1 MEPSDTRDAV
11 PRLPLRVTA
20 IDWDGREP
28 IGMVSGMLSD
38 GREVRA
44 AIGGR
49 TLPMIAAGLASG
61 EVVEI
66 VVEEWQISAE

>member
-1 MEPSDTRDAV
+1 MDQPDERDAV

-20 IDWDGREP
+20 VDWDGREA
-28 IGMVSGMLSD
+28 IGMVSGILPD

-49 TLPMIAAGLASG
+49 TLPIIAAGVASG

-66 VVEEWQISAE
+66 VVEEWQVSAE